1 MKAYS
6 QYNSRRLELN
16 HTECDA
22 RNLKFSKGY
31 TCIASLMPLQHLIYS
46 KLYFTTWNLTAYP
59 AKTARI
65 RINNVLTDVIVNM
78 EVIQYDKKKYKKT
91 S

>member
-31 TCIASLMPLQHLIYS
+31 TCIASLMPSQHLIYS
-46 KLYFTTWNLTAYP
+46 KLYFTTWNLTACHV
-59 AKTARI
+59 KTARI
-65 RINNVLTDVIVNM
+65 RTDSVPIVATAHMRHMRN
-78 EVIQYDKKKYKKT
+78 EL
-91 S
+91 SR